1 MNKNAINCTYLIDIL
16 PSGVLPIFAL
26 KQSRPDRREV
36 VFSPS
41 QVCTV
46 VIDVCKDGTVSMA
59 RWLIYEVDDSVPSL
73 YVYFFEASDAFS
85 ILTSSTVKI
94 RVE

>member
-1 MNKNAINCTYLIDIL
+1 MNKNVINCAYLIDIL
-16 PSGVLPIFAL
+16 PSGVLPLFVSI
-26 KQSRPDRREV
+26 KNKPDRERGV
-36 VFSPS
+36 LSPR
-41 QVCTV
+41 QVYTV
-46 VIDVCKDGTVSMA
+46 MMAVCKDGVVSMA
-59 RWLIYEVDDSVPSL
+59 RLSIYEVDDSVPSR